1 MMRIKRTTFLLLI
14 LLPYLLIR
22 SDFIDSG
29 SIDRVRGY
37 TRPYEFDYVSWTIK
51 ALENKLVL
59 FTLGGPRYLDFSQQ
73 KELVETYLDLE
84 REIDGLKRQIRQ
96 IYSDPQV
103 EDPATDAAVLLEQ
116 ENQLVAIQQKLA
128 PLAEGVLQQQVSAT
142 VSSLDLAFIG
152 QPVPPI
158 LYRVTPLPLALIVSP
173 RDIIR
178 QDANISVL
186 PDLSLSQVVELEKTV
201 ESGLNVSALVE
212 EVGGIGMY
220 PTMVMSTT
228 DLNFLVEVVAHEW
241 IHNYLTLRPLGMNY
255 DKTPELRTM
264 NETVASIAGKEIAEA
279 VIAEY
284 YPERIRVVQP
294 DTNTGIQQNEDTDF
308 EPEVFDFRAEMNITR
323 VRADELLA
331 DGQIEEAEAYMEA
344 RRQFFWENGYQIR
357 RLNQAYFAFHGA
369 YADLPGGAAGE
380 DPVGPAVRKL
390 RESSNSLRS
399 FLAAISGMVSFEELQ
414 SLVGW
419 IN

>member
-1 MMRIKRTTFLLLI
+1 MRIKRSTFLLFI

-37 TRPYEFDYVSWTIK
+37 TRPYEFDYVSWTIE

-59 FTLGGPRYLDFSQQ
+59 FTLGSPRYLDSSQQ
-73 KELVETYLDLE
+73 KEIVETYLNLV
-84 REIDGLKRQIRQ
+84 RELDELKKQIRQ

-103 EDPATDAAVLLEQ
+103 EDPATDAAFLLEQ
-116 ENQLVAIQQKLA
+116 EKQLVAIQQKLA

-142 VSSLDLAFIG
+142 VSRLDLAFIG
-152 QPVPPI
+152 QPVPPV
-158 LYRVTPLPLALIVSP
+158 LYRVTSLPLALIVSP

-186 PDLSLSQVVELEKTV
+186 PELSMSQVVELEKTV
-201 ESGLNVSALVE
+201 ESALSVSALVE

-228 DLNFLVEVVAHEW
+228 DLNYLVEVVAHEW

-264 NETVASIAGKEIAEA
+264 NETVASIAGKEIADA

-284 YPERIRVVQP
+284 YPERVRVVQP
-294 DTNTGIQQNEDTDF
+294 DTNTGIQQNEDTGF
-308 EPEVFDFRAEMNITR
+308 EPPVFDFRAEMHITR
-323 VRADELLA
+323 VRTDELLA
-331 DGQIEEAEAYMEA
+331 NGQIEEAEAYMEA

-390 RESSNSLRS
+390 RESSTSLRS
-399 FLAAISGMVSFEELQ
+399 FLDAISGMVSFEELQ

>member
-399 FLAAISGMVSFEELQ
+399 FLDAISGMVSFEELQ

>member
-294 DTNTGIQQNEDTDF
+294 DTDTGIQQNEDTNF